1 MKKKLLA
8 LALALTMCFG
18 TTMTANAAMNISNKM
33 GALDTH
39 NILDENSSKIPKGT
53 LQYMASKFKIE
64 YTQEDLKALKKI
76 FDANLYAKAYPDV
89 AAAYGNDR
97 EALWNHYVTHG
108 IKEGRTQI
116 NSGFNVF
123 AYISAYPDLRNAF
136 GDDLVAYYV
145 HYANN
150 GINENRKL
158 TTVDAATRAG
168 ITVTGLQ
175 GQVIARPAPIQVPD
189 LSAYSV
195 PGGVL
200 DTDQVKETLEATTKP
215 TSCNHSYTVF
225 EAIESQAHFHYAKCQ
240 YCGEYAIGED
250 GSKLPLKCEYE
261 NSVCKDCKRPCN
273 HDNFDGMKQIDGTAT
288 HGPLC
293 KICGYVDTE
302 NAKACEADDFVRVN
316 DTIHNVICKECGGVI
331 RSEDHQYTYTYEK
344 AEDGTPIHK
353 GTCSTCQNKM
363 EGPCKFDEGSNE
375 CTVCHN
381 QHTEH
386 QWDSSD
392 GRCKFCGVTC
402 GHEWANGKCKVCG
415 KTCDHPSQ
423 DNDGTCTVCGYH
435 SDSTSGMFENFQE

>member
-8 LALALTMCFG
+8 LALALTLCFG

-158 TTVDAATRAG
+158 ITVDAATRAG

-200 DTDQVKETLEATTKP
+200 DTDQVKETPEATTKP
-215 TSCNHSYTVF
+215 TETPKPSETPSSSVTPTPTPTQEPAPSQTPTPSPSVEPAPTPTPEVPSEPSTCKHSYTLF
-225 EAIESQAHFHYAKCQ
+225 EAIESQAHFH
-240 YCGEYAIGED
+240 
-250 GSKLPLKCEYE
+250 
-261 NSVCKDCKRPCN
+261 
-273 HDNFDGMKQIDGTAT
+273 
-288 HGPLC
+288 
-293 KICGYVDTE
+293 
-302 NAKACEADDFVRVN
+302 
-316 DTIHNVICKECGGVI
+316 
-331 RSEDHQYTYTYEK
+331 
-344 AEDGTPIHK
+344 
-353 GTCSTCQNKM
+353 
-363 EGPCKFDEGSNE
+363 
-375 CTVCHN
+375 
-381 QHTEH
+381 
-386 QWDSSD
+386 
-392 GRCKFCGVTC
+392 
-402 GHEWANGKCKVCG
+402 
-415 KTCDHPSQ
+415 
-423 DNDGTCTVCGYH
+423 
-435 SDSTSGMFENFQE
+435 